1 MTPAQ
6 SPQASRESELK
17 SAPLF
22 DHLEEL
28 RKRIIISLIFLTIGM
43 VVAFTYRVQ
52 LIELIKEPLTYSE
65 LYRENK
71 VQVITTKLAAQLL
84 LSFNLAFWAGL
95 ALSLP
100 LILAQVWAFISPGL
114 YAQERR
120 WALPFIIGAG
130 FAFLCGV
137 VFGYKLVL
145 PTMVP
150 FLVDFL
156 AGVVTPM
163 LDLQEYIGT
172 VVTFLVAFG
181 VAFELPILAVILT
194 RIGLVNHVMLRKGW
208 RFALVGI
215 MIAAAVITPTPDPGN
230 MLLVAV
236 PLYALYELGVILS
249 RVFRVIPPEEAEK
262 TILKG

>member
-1 MTPAQ
+1 MPVAP
-6 SPQASRESELK
+6 SPEAELK

-28 RKRIIISLIFLTIGM
+28 RKRIIISIVFLAIGM
-43 VVAFTYRVQ
+43 VVAFMYRVQ
-52 LIELIKEPLTYSE
+52 LIELIKEPLSYSA

-95 ALSLP
+95 AMSLP
-100 LILAQVWAFISPGL
+100 LMLTQVWAFIAPGL
-114 YAQERR
+114 YPHERR

-137 VFGYKLVL
+137 LFGYKLVL

-181 VAFELPILAVILT
+181 LAFELPILAVILT
-194 RIGLVNHVMLRKGW
+194 RIGLVNHTMLRKGW
-208 RFALVGI
+208 RIALVGI
-215 MIAAAVITPTPDPGN
+215 MVAAALITPTPDPGN

-249 RVFRVIPPEEAEK
+249 RVFRVIPPEETEP

>member
-1 MTPAQ
+1 MTNPDKD
-6 SPQASRESELK
+6 LK

-28 RKRIIISLIFLTIGM
+28 RRRILISLVFLAIGM
-43 VVAFTYRVQ
+43 AVAFTYRVE
-52 LIELIKEPLTYSE
+52 LIELIKEPLSYSK
-65 LYRENK
+65 LYTENK

-95 ALSLP
+95 ALALP
-100 LILAQVWAFISPGL
+100 FMLGQVWAFIAPGL
-114 YAQERR
+114 YPQERR

-137 VFGYKLVL
+137 LFGYKLVL

-181 VAFELPILAVILT
+181 LAFEMPILAVILT
-194 RIGLVNHVMLRKGW
+194 RIGLINHKMLRSGW

-215 MIAAAVITPTPDPGN
+215 MIAAAIITPTPDPGN

-236 PLYALYELGVILS
+236 PLYVLYELGVILS
-249 RVFRVIPPEEAEK
+249 RVFRVVPSKEQ
-262 TILKG
+262 TLLDG

>member
-1 MTPAQ
+1 MTPA
-6 SPQASRESELK
+6 PTVPTEADLK

-28 RKRIIISLIFLTIGM
+28 RRRIIIGLVFLIIG
-43 VVAFTYRVQ
+43 VIIAFQYRVQ
-52 LIELIKEPLTYSE
+52 LIELVKQPLSYSE
-65 LYRENK
+65 LYRENR
-71 VQVITTKLAAQLL
+71 VQVITTKLAAQLM

-95 ALSLP
+95 AISLP
-100 LILAQVWAFISPGL
+100 FILGQVWGFVAPGL
-114 YAQERR
+114 YPQERR
-120 WALPFIIGAG
+120 WALPFILGAG
-130 FAFLCGV
+130 FAFICGV
-137 VFGYKLVL
+137 LFGYHVVL

-181 VAFELPILAVILT
+181 LAFELPILAVILT
-194 RIGLVNHVMLRKGW
+194 RIGIVNHTMLRAGW
-208 RFALVGI
+208 RFALIGI
-215 MIAAAVITPTPDPGN
+215 LIAAAIITPTPDPGN

-236 PLYALYELGVILS
+236 PLYVLYELGVLLS
-249 RVFRVIPPEEAEK
+249 RIFRVIPPTE
-262 TILKG
+262 TDSG